1 MTYRPGIV
9 ERAYQV
15 ANSGNV
21 ATVTLL
27 KRQLRAEGYVS
38 IEAYLAG
45 GVLHAAL
52 RRACLDACKGTAAN
66 ASAVSAPG

>member
-1 MTYRPGIV
+1 MTHRPGII

-15 ANSGNV
+15 ANSGSV

-38 IEAYLAG
+38 IEANLTG
-45 GVLHAAL
+45 TVLHAAL
-52 RRACLDACKGTAAN
+52 RRACLESYRGPPAADK
-66 ASAVSAPG
+66 SAA

>member
-1 MTYRPGIV
+1 MTCRPGIV

-15 ANSGNV
+15 ANSGKV

-38 IEAYLAG
+38 IEAYLTGA
-45 GVLHAAL
+45 VLHADL
-52 RRACLDACKGTAAN
+52 RRACLEACKERTATDK
-66 ASAVSAPG
+66 SAA